1 MSRQANVRALFPL
14 RLTQLLAIAAVFSFA
29 QATISA
35 QTTAPTL
42 LTNAADVLS
51 LPEKLARQKV
61 PVLVRGIVTAAE
73 PGWRGQFFVQDDT
86 AGVFVENLSDNYP
99 KPGDVVEV
107 SGLSQPGAFAP
118 IISKPSWKLLGTA
131 ALPKGKPV
139 PLDQLTSGLEDGQ
152 RVEISGIVRAV
163 TTLTTALDVE
173 VASGGNRIHIF
184 CKRSPKID
192 PQDLI
197 AARVR
202 VSGTVAASFNKAL
215 RHLMYVVMFAP
226 QADDFVIEQTEAGDP
241 FNKPVIPLSGIAEYR
256 RDIVPGQRVHVKGV
270 VTLQRPGQD
279 LFLQDSSGGLHVLF
293 RQAEKFSAG
302 EVVDVVGFP
311 DFDHFLPVLDDALVR
326 QASDQSSPI
335 APKVISLN
343 ELQPGISHDE
353 MITNHAALVTIPA
366 KLLERT
372 VRGSQV
378 SGVKVV
384 SLLLQA
390 EDLGF
395 TAETEVP
402 VDDDKLIS
410 IPIGSIV
417 EATGVCFTQS
427 GEDKKL
433 HSMQLLIADSSHV
446 RVLQKPSWF
455 TPQRLFVGLGI
466 LFAVLVVAVS
476 WSVMVFKNN
485 SVLRRAQLELQE
497 AHDQL
502 EERVKERTTQLK
514 FQITA
519 RKESEL
525 QFKAILRERTRLA
538 QELHDT
544 VEQTLTGIALQLDTT
559 SKLFAARPEGASHH
573 LELARNLVS
582 QSQVD
587 VRRSVW
593 DLRSRA
599 LEQFDLPGAL
609 TTSCKQLTDG
619 TNIHL
624 DVAAKGRVRP
634 LSETVEENLLRI
646 AQESVTNVIKHSG
659 ATTVT
664 IELDY
669 GPQTVTLQ
677 IQDNGHGFEQDKS
690 AGPGEGHFGL
700 LGISERAKRLGA
712 ELNVTSE
719 PGRGTTVRIKVPI
732 EQNTP
737 KPDLAVSEAAT

>member
-1 MSRQANVRALFPL
+1 MSRQANVRAPFPI

-433 HSMQLLIADSSHV
+433 HSMQLLLADSSHV

>member
-1 MSRQANVRALFPL
+1 MSRQANVRAPFPI

>member
-1 MSRQANVRALFPL
+1 
-14 RLTQLLAIAAVFSFA
+14 
-29 QATISA
+29 
-35 QTTAPTL
+35 
-42 LTNAADVLS
+42 
-51 LPEKLARQKV
+51 
-61 PVLVRGIVTAAE
+61 
-73 PGWRGQFFVQDDT
+73 
-86 AGVFVENLSDNYP
+86 
-99 KPGDVVEV
+99 
-107 SGLSQPGAFAP
+107 
-118 IISKPSWKLLGTA
+118 
-131 ALPKGKPV
+131 
-139 PLDQLTSGLEDGQ
+139 
-152 RVEISGIVRAV
+152 
-163 TTLTTALDVE
+163 
-173 VASGGNRIHIF
+173 
-184 CKRSPKID
+184 
-192 PQDLI
+192 
-197 AARVR
+197 
-202 VSGTVAASFNKAL
+202 VAASFNKAL

-433 HSMQLLIADSSHV
+433 HSMQLLLADSSHV